1 MPHQHHRS
9 SAQQRMKC
17 AIELGP
23 AKHPCV
29 PLNKITASCP
39 RLACSWGAFWL
50 MLSVPV
56 PVRGLCTWPWAG
68 SSLDSATPRLE
79 GEKRGKGFSKTGV
92 KCVTAPGFR
101 RGSSPFLLASSA
113 SHHPWVWEWASGAQ
127 GVPLGWIRN
136 LWNAQ
141 AWPSKRCCGQ
151 KGQKKRCWGQK
162 IKPQINKEIK
172 EQNLC

>member
-1 MPHQHHRS
+1 MPHQHHSS

-92 KCVTAPGFR
+92 KCVTAPDFR
-101 RGSSPFLLASSA
+101 RGSSPFLLAASA
-113 SHHPWVWEWASGAQ
+113 TVTIHGFGNGLLELRESHWAGSGIF
-127 GVPLGWIRN
+127 GMLKHG
-136 LWNAQ
+136 Q
-141 AWPSKRCCGQ
+141 ARDAVVRRA
-151 KGQKKRCWGQK
+151 KKRGVEVRK
-162 IKPQINKEIK
+162 LSRKLIKK
-172 EQNLC
+172 